1 MKTLSVY
8 RPYRHSVRRQAREK
22 QLLVPYSCS
31 LSAGLSGLGAQGLAV
46 RNKSLHISAY
56 IGFYHAFGWNLSD
69 YNAVPF
75 SEQVNRFV
83 LKLKCDRSL
92 SQESIF

>member
-1 MKTLSVY
+1 MY
-8 RPYRHSVRRQAREK
+8 
-22 QLLVPYSCS
+22 
-31 LSAGLSGLGAQGLAV
+31 
-46 RNKSLHISAY
+46 SLHISAY